1 MGCKHYAALRLFA
14 ESGVDG
20 LDCGSPAP
28 TEAGIADRRVV
39 VVGGG
44 VIGVCCAYFLAKE
57 GADVTLVE
65 RDEIGGGASFGNAGT
80 IAAGHPPLNKPGRIR
95 RSLLELLNP
104 KSPLYIPVRWDPGLL
119 RWLWT
124 FRRFC
129 TDHHLSASMGALAP
143 LGHAS
148 LALFDGLV
156 ASENLACNYERSGY
170 YEICRTKKGL
180 AEVTHDAAMMRQ
192 YGYHP
197 REMDGDELREI
208 EPAILEG
215 VVGGVHFPEAAT
227 CDPHR
232 FVVELADRSVRRGA
246 RIEIGRGVSE
256 ILSTGSAVTGVRL
269 ADGEILDAEV
279 VVLATGSYS
288 GNLTKKFGLRLPIRA
303 AKGYHRDLELED
315 AAAHPLS
322 IACVLAETS
331 VFCTPMPGFTRLAG
345 TLEFSGVNHELRP
358 RRLEQL
364 TTAAAAYLGGVR
376 GAVIRSEWCG
386 LRPCTPDGIPYV
398 GPVPG
403 QSGLFVATGHAML
416 GLTLG
421 PVTGKLIEGYVLERR
436 TSLAAGALGLERLN

>member
-1 MGCKHYAALRLFA
+1 MA
-14 ESGVDG
+14 E
-20 LDCGSPAP
+20 
-28 TEAGIADRRVV
+28 RRVV

-44 VIGVCCAYFLAKE
+44 VIGVCCAYFLAKA

-104 KSPLYIPVRWDPGLL
+104 NSPLYIPLRWDPGLI

-124 FRRFC
+124 FRAFC
-129 TDHHLSASMGALAP
+129 TDHHLAVSMGALAP
-143 LGHAS
+143 LGQAS
-148 LALFDGLV
+148 LDLFDVLV
-156 ASENLACNYERSGY
+156 ESENLNCNYERSGY
-170 YEICRTKKGL
+170 YEICRTEKGL

-197 REMDGDELREI
+197 HEIGGDELREI
-208 EPAILEG
+208 EPAILKG
-215 VVGGVHFPEAAT
+215 VVGGVYFPEAAT

-232 FVVELADRSVRRGA
+232 FVLELADRSLGHGA
-246 RIEIGRGVSE
+246 RIETGRGVSE
-256 ILSTGSAVTGVRL
+256 ILSTGSEVRGVRL
-269 ADGEILDAEV
+269 EDGEILAANA

-288 GNLTKKFGLRLPIRA
+288 GGLTRGFGLQIPVRA
-303 AKGYHRDLELED
+303 GKGYHRDLELGD
-315 AAAHPLS
+315 AGAPFLG
-322 IACVLAETS
+322 ITCILAETS
-331 VFCTPMPGFTRLAG
+331 VFCTPMAGFTRLAG

-358 RRLEQL
+358 RRLERL
-364 TTAAAAYLGGVR
+364 TAAAEAYLGGIR
-376 GAVIRSEWCG
+376 GAAIRSEWCG

-416 GLTLG
+416 GLTLA
-421 PVTGKLIEGYVLERR
+421 PVTGKLIEEYVLEGG
-436 TSLAAGALGLERLN
+436 TSLPAGALGLERLR

>member
-1 MGCKHYAALRLFA
+1 MA
-14 ESGVDG
+14 EH
-20 LDCGSPAP
+20 
-28 TEAGIADRRVV
+28 RVV

-44 VIGVCCAYFLAKE
+44 VIGVCSAYFLAKA

-80 IAAGHPPLNKPGRIR
+80 IAPGHPPLNKPGRIR

-104 KSPLYIPVRWDPGLL
+104 RSPLYIPVRWDPSLF
-119 RWLWT
+119 RWLWM
-124 FRRFC
+124 FRTFC
-129 TDHHLSASMGALAP
+129 TDHHLSVSMGALAP
-143 LGHAS
+143 LGQAS
-148 LALFDGLV
+148 LDLFDVLV
-156 ASENLACNYERSGY
+156 ESERLSCDYQRSGY
-170 YEICRTKKGL
+170 YEICRTKKGF

-197 REMDGDELREI
+197 RQMDGDELSEI

-246 RIEIGRGVSE
+246 RIETGHGVSE
-256 ILSTGSAVTGVRL
+256 ILSTGSEVRGVRL
-269 ADGEILDAEV
+269 EDGRILNADA
-279 VVLATGSYS
+279 VVLATGSY
-288 GNLTKKFGLRLPIRA
+288 GGGLARKFGLRLPVQA
-303 AKGYHRDLELED
+303 GKGYHRDLEH
-315 AAAHPLS
+315 AAAGPRPLS
-322 IACVLAETS
+322 IACVLTETS
-331 VFCTPMPGFTRLAG
+331 VFCTPMAGFTRLAG
-345 TLEFSGVNHELRP
+345 TLEFSGVNHEMRP
-358 RRLEQL
+358 QRLKQL
-364 TTAAAAYLGGVR
+364 TAAAETYLDGVR

-421 PVTGKLIEGYVLERR
+421 PVTGKLIEGYVLDKR
-436 TSLAAGALGLERLN
+436 TSLPAGPLGLERLR

>member
-1 MGCKHYAALRLFA
+1 MA
-14 ESGVDG
+14 E
-20 LDCGSPAP
+20 
-28 TEAGIADRRVV
+28 RRVV

-65 RDEIGGGASFGNAGT
+65 RGEVGGAASFGNAGT

-95 RSLLELLNP
+95 RSIVELLNP
-104 KSPLYIPVRWDPGLL
+104 KSPLYIPVRWDPGLWK
-119 RWLWT
+119 WLWT

-129 TDHHLSASMGALAP
+129 TDHHLSKSMRALAP
-143 LGHAS
+143 LGQAS
-148 LALFDGLV
+148 LDLFDALVESEGLDCDYGH
-156 ASENLACNYERSGY
+156 NGY
-170 YEICRTKKGL
+170 YEVCRTKRGL

-197 REMDGDELREI
+197 RELDGDELREI

-215 VVGGVHFPEAAT
+215 AVGGVHFPEAAT

-232 FVVELADRSVRRGA
+232 FVLELADRSVRHGA
-246 RIEIGRGVSE
+246 RIETGRGVE
-256 ILSTGSAVTGVRL
+256 EVLSAGSDVRGVRL
-269 ADGEILDAEV
+269 EDGEILSANA

-288 GNLTKKFGLRLPIRA
+288 GQLTRKFGLRLPVRA
-303 AKGYHRDLELED
+303 GKGYHRDLE
-315 AAAHPLS
+315 HPDGGPLPPS
-322 IACVLAETS
+322 VACVLTETS
-331 VFCTPMPGFTRLAG
+331 VFCTPMAGFTRLAG
-345 TLEFSGVNHELRP
+345 TLEFSGVNHEMRP
-358 RRLEQL
+358 QRLEQL
-364 TTAAAAYLGGVR
+364 TVAAETYLGGMR

-421 PVTGKLIEGYVLERR
+421 PVTGRLIEGYVLDQR
-436 TSLAAGALGLERLN
+436 TSLPASALGLERLG